1 METKRDWE
9 TLIGGRALNAAGL
22 LLVFLG
28 TVFFLKTAFGHQLI
42 PPSVRV
48 AMGLVSGATMIAFA
62 QYLAAKGKVYFS
74 EGLTALGAGI
84 EFLSIY
90 ASSAL
95 FHLASPAQAMAGMIA
110 VTGVMAALAW
120 RHKSMRLAVLAAI
133 GGFATPVLAG
143 THDASAFSLCGYLV
157 ILDAGLLALAA
168 MLETPIIAPLALI
181 GTLLYAIGYFPS
193 ADLTGMQTAGVYVA
207 LYVPFAVAGWI
218 VARRGKLGFTSAIV
232 GAVAFAAMV
241 IGIESSLHG
250 EHNTALAVTL
260 LTIAVLH
267 LAVAIITR
275 SRYHSWLSAGALTF
289 AIPAAFNGAAVNVAW
304 AAEAAVLSIAGVRYR
319 DDALRCAGLGV
330 LTLDLLHELGL
341 YETYTAIH
349 PILNGRFLSGVAT
362 IVSTFLIAD
371 TAQRLGTTEYEA
383 PLARVLRT
391 TAHVAIFTLLSVE
404 TWDGVMHFA
413 DAQAASAALSV
424 CWAALS
430 AVFIG
435 WGLFKR
441 DAFLRWEGLGL
452 VIATAAKVFLV
463 DLTFLDMNNR
473 VISAIL
479 VGVALIGIS
488 YAYQR
493 YVSRSEKALV

>member
-28 TVFFLKTAFGHQLI
+28 TVFFLKTAFHQGWV
-42 PPSVRV
+42 PPQERV
-48 AMGLVSGATMIAFA
+48 AMGLVSGAAMIAFA

-84 EFLSIY
+84 AFLSIY
-90 ASSAL
+90 ASNAL
-95 FHLASPAQAMAGMIA
+95 FHLASPPEAMAGMIA

-120 RHKSMRLAVLAAI
+120 RHKSLRLAVLAAV

-143 THDASAFSLCGYLV
+143 THDANAFSLCGYLV

-168 MLETPIIAPLALI
+168 ALDTPVIAPLALA
-181 GTLLYAIGYFPS
+181 GTLLYGVGYFPW
-193 ADLTGMQTAGVYVA
+193 ADLTDMQTSAVYLA
-207 LYVPFAVAGWI
+207 LYVPFAISGWI
-218 VARRGKLGFTSAIV
+218 AAQRGKLGLRSGLI
-232 GAVAFAAMV
+232 GAVAFTAMV
-241 IGIESSLHG
+241 IGLERSLRG
-250 EHNTALAVTL
+250 EHDIALALTL
-260 LTIAVLH
+260 LTIAAVH
-267 LAVAIITR
+267 LAVAITTR

-289 AIPAAFNGAAVNVAW
+289 AIPAGLHGAEVNVAW

-319 DDALRCAGLGV
+319 DDVLRCAGLGV
-330 LTLDLLHELGL
+330 LTLNVLHELGL

-349 PILNGRFLSGVAT
+349 PLLNGRFVSGVASV
-362 IVSTFLIAD
+362 ISTFLIAD
-371 TAQRLGTTEYEA
+371 TAERMGTTEYEA
-383 PLARVLRT
+383 TAARVLRT
-391 TAHVAIFTLLSVE
+391 VAHVMIFAWLSAE

-413 DAQAASAALSV
+413 DAQAASAGLSV

-452 VIATAAKVFLV
+452 VIATAAKVLIL
-463 DLTFLDMNNR
+463 DLNFLDINAR
-473 VISAIL
+473 VFSAIL
-479 VGVALIGIS
+479 VGLALLGIS
-488 YAYQR
+488 FAYQR
-493 YVSRSEKALV
+493 HVSRSEKALV